1 MKKNFLSTMGK
12 TLVIALI
19 GMSLVTFT
27 GCKENTDEPV
37 TPDPDPVNPG
47 GGGNGGGNN
56 GGGNES
62 TDTWAH
68 LVNETVYEAQVD
80 GNTLKYGDHVY
91 TVEGEIDFDSYVY
104 NQPTAYVTFT
114 NVPSGFTEFEAVYNG
129 LLGKSIQG
137 TAAMIPMAFEI
148 YARDAATGE
157 KCLNLLCW
165 PSAVPDIIRE
175 LKQKLVPSQYAP
187 ANDQY
192 IQRYLPAAVLK
203 GAANT
208 NAYKPNEPYTVEM
221 CKGTNGIQDAP
232 LTGGTDYYTFILAPG
247 GWDTF
252 QRSVEIFQAYSEQTY
267 YKVFNCPA
275 TYSQCKV
282 IQGTWEGLK

>member
-1 MKKNFLSTMGK
+1 M
-12 TLVIALI
+12 
-19 GMSLVTFT
+19 
-27 GCKENTDEPV
+27 
-37 TPDPDPVNPG
+37 
-47 GGGNGGGNN
+47 
-56 GGGNES
+56 
-62 TDTWAH
+62 
-68 LVNETVYEAQVD
+68 
-80 GNTLKYGDHVY
+80 
-91 TVEGEIDFDSYVY
+91 
-104 NQPTAYVTFT
+104 TFT
-114 NVPSGFTEFEAVYNG
+114 NVPSGYTEFEAVYNG

-208 NAYKPNEPYTVEM
+208 NAYKPNDPYTVEM